1 MKTQGIYLAWIIV
14 KDIKAAIDFYTNQLG
29 LTLQSFDEEFVWAEL
44 SGPDGCVLG
53 ICEESP
59 EQGMIAGTNAVF
71 TITVDDLD
79 EAREECLKK
88 GITLVGEVM
97 EVPGHVKLQTLTDQ
111 DGNTLQ
117 LVQKLS

>member
-29 LTLQSFDEEFVWAEL
+29 LKLISFDETYVWAEL
-44 SGPDGCVLG
+44 SGPEGYVLG
-53 ICEESP
+53 ICEESL

-97 EVPGHVKLQTLTDQ
+97 EVPGHVKLQTLTDT

-117 LVQKLS
+117 LVQKL